1 MTSTPSG
8 SAGAGGRLT
17 QIGDVDGADPDVRA
31 EIAGRAGAVES
42 ASEALR
48 TALEELHQAEDEAWR
63 RYAADLEE
71 ATLRLDA
78 TLAVASSRLRA
89 EKADTHEEL
98 EDALEEL
105 ATTWR
110 SRADEI
116 RVQTHLGDLDARDA
130 GLHLLSDLDA
140 AGHRITETLAA
151 LRDDANHSV
160 GSIRARPAHDRRGRP
175 GRRGLRSGS
184 PHAVIR

>member
-1 MTSTPSG
+1 MTSHASG
-8 SAGAGGRLT
+8 SAGAQGRLT
-17 QIGDVDGADPDVRA
+17 QIGDVDGADPVVRD

-48 TALEELHQAEDEAWR
+48 AALEELHQAEDEAWR

-116 RVQTHLGDLDARDA
+116 RAKTHLGDLDARDA
-130 GLHLLSDLDA
+130 GLHVLGALDA
-140 AGHRITETLAA
+140 AGHRIAETLPA
-151 LRDDANHSV
+151 LRDDASHSV
-160 GSIRARPAHDRRGRP
+160 SSIRARVQHTIDEVG
-175 GRRGLRSGS
+175 
-184 PHAVIR
+184 